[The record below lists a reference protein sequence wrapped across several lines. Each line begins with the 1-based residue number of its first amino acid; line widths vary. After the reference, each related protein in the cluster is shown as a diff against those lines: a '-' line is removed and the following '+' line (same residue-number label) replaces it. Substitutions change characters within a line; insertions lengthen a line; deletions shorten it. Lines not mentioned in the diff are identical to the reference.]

1 MRIAYVTALGVHKHG
16 GTEKSVAW
24 LIEDLASE
32 NPVSVFANRV
42 EDIEANEVKIET
54 VPIITRPVLFRFLSF
69 LVGSSLMVIFRGLFG
84 KEEFEIINATGPDC
98 LFANVITAQFCQAR
112 WLELLKSGVMN
123 IPSRKLVQRA
133 KYYLSHQPYR
143 YLVRFL
149 EKRIFASDRV
159 KLIIAVSE
167 GLKRDL
173 VHYYH
178 LSPDRIVTIPNSVDE
193 RVFFSEEEKVVHRTA
208 IREQHGLGVN
218 DLVLLFVAAGDWYR
232 KGLPLVIEA
241 LSLLPVPNLKLLVV
255 GRDNIPLYTDMA
267 MERGVGERVVFAG
280 FASDVCRY
288 YATGDIFVYPSFFE
302 AFALV
307 TLEAAGAGLPIVAT
321 KINGTEEL
329 IEDGVNG
336 FFVQSNPRDIA
347 GKIALLIEDEQLRAK
362 MGQQAR
368 KTAEEYSRQ
377 KVARRTLEAYER
389 VLRESDVWG

>member
-32 NPVSVFANRV
+32 NRVSVFANRV
-42 EDIEANEVKIET
+42 EDIETSKVKIET

-69 LVGSSLMVIFRGLFG
+69 LAASSLMAIFRGLFG
-84 KEEFEIINATGPDC
+84 KEKFEIINATGPDC
-98 LFANVITAQFCQAR
+98 LFANVITAQFCQAK
-112 WLELLKSGVMN
+112 WLELLKSGVIK
-123 IPSRKLVQRA
+123 IPSCKLVQKA

-149 EKRIFASDRV
+149 EQRILANDRV

-167 GLKRDL
+167 GIKRDL
-173 VHYYH
+173 VQYYH
-178 LSPDRIVTIPNSVDE
+178 LSPDRIVVIPNSVDE
-193 RVFFSEEEKVVHRTA
+193 RVLFSEEEKAAHRAT
-208 IREQHGLGVN
+208 IRERHGLSFG
-218 DLVLLFVAAGDWYR
+218 DPVLLFVGGGDWHR

-255 GRDNIPLYTDMA
+255 GKDNIPLYTDMA
-267 MERGVGERVVFAG
+267 MERGVSGRVVFAG
-280 FASDVCRY
+280 FASDVWRY
-288 YATGDIFVYPSFFE
+288 YAAGDIFVFPSFFE

-336 FFVQSNPRDIA
+336 FFVQPNARDIA
-347 GKIALLIEDEQLRAK
+347 EKIALLIEDEQLRAK
-362 MGQQAR
+362 IGQQAR
-368 KTAEEYSRQ
+368 VTAEGYSRQ

-389 VLRESDVWG
+389 VLRESDAWG